1 MISRNSLMRILANL
15 NRVLR
20 WNGNHSRTSTVC
32 LPTARKQIPIC
43 RDFCRGLPSLKY
55 RNIAKATHCFLIAQQ
70 LGKHLSFPPAG
81 PGARN
86 VLAMLYD
93 GDVVVGTEV
102 GYCVVPETESLD
114 LSLT

>member
-1 MISRNSLMRILANL
+1 MEN
-15 NRVLR
+15 
-20 WNGNHSRTSTVC
+20 C
-32 LPTARKQIPIC
+32 LSIDVEGFIESNIESFPIAQ
-43 RDFCRGLPSLKY
+43 KY

>member
-1 MISRNSLMRILANL
+1 MAGPREDSY
-15 NRVLR
+15 VP
-20 WNGNHSRTSTVC
+20 VC
-32 LPTARKQIPIC
+32 GELSGIREVV
-43 RDFCRGLPSLKY
+43 
-55 RNIAKATHCFLIAQQ
+55 RNIAKATPYFLIAEQ
-70 LGKHLSFPPAG
+70 LRSRFGKHLSFPPAG
-81 PGARN
+81 PGGRN